1 MQLSGYLQRFDKNQL
16 QNFTSGRRT
25 HRPFGNY
32 GHGYIAYAA
41 ILTGRAV

>member
-16 QNFTSGRRT
+16 QRRT